1 LIVAWSET
9 PQGFRI
15 ALDRSDFPNGVGVL
29 VSKTMAM
36 FAARM
41 WRGASRKAVS
51 EFSIMSDSGST
62 GGHSSGL
69 TNEEAREF
77 HRLFMASFFMFTLI
91 AIVAHLLVW
100 NWRPW
105 FPPLEGA
112 SLIHGV
118 KVALQEALPI
128 AFSV

>member
-1 LIVAWSET
+1 MTLRVMT
-9 PQGFRI
+9 
-15 ALDRSDFPNGVGVL
+15 
-29 VSKTMAM
+29 M
-36 FAARM
+36 FAARTR
-41 WRGASRKAVS
+41 RGVSRKAFS
-51 EFSIMSDSGST
+51 EFSIMSNSGNT
-62 GGHSSGL
+62 DVHSSGL
-69 TNEEAREF
+69 TNEEAKEF

-91 AIVAHLLVW
+91 AVVAHLLVW

-112 SLIHGV
+112 SIIHGV

>member
-1 LIVAWSET
+1 M
-9 PQGFRI
+9 
-15 ALDRSDFPNGVGVL
+15 VL
-29 VSKTMAM
+29 KIMAM
-36 FAARM
+36 FAART
-41 WRGASRKAVS
+41 WRGVSRKAVW
-51 EFSIMSDSGST
+51 EFSTMSDSGST

-69 TNEEAREF
+69 TNEEAKEF